1 MSQLIGKTISHY
13 RITEKIGEGGMGV
26 VYKALDLRLK
36 RTVAIKFLPPAF
48 REDEEYKTRFI
59 LEARA
64 ASALDHPNICTI
76 HEIDE
81 ADDSLFIVM
90 SFYEGESLKQRL
102 QKGKL
107 SLKDTLEIMLQVCD
121 GLEKAHQAEILHRD
135 IKPANIFIKEDNTA
149 KILDFGLAKMAGM
162 DITTKNTTLGTWR
175 YAAPEQLRGEK
186 TGAYSDVWSLGV
198 TMYELL
204 SGKFPFERN
213 DVPGAFYAIMS
224 EDPPLLNEANPD
236 IPDELAMIV
245 QKTLAKK
252 ADERYPTVAA
262 LKEDLLEYAAASGSG
277 SKDIHSKFSAPPSDI
292 HRGEMQSYNRN
303 QITLWGGIFIILIL
317 GIWWAYTKYI
327 HEDDVNK
334 PLRIAVLPFEN
345 ISADSEN
352 VYFTDGV
359 TEEIIFRIS
368 RLANVE
374 VIARAS
380 TERYRN
386 QSLDLAEIGETL
398 NVEYIMTGS
407 VRKENAQIRTSVQLI
422 KISTQSQLWSE
433 SYDHLYEDI
442 FNVQRNIARHVS
454 HALELRQRNATPGMI
469 LEDPTNNLEAYKLY
483 QKGRYY
489 WNQRTPESIGKALEY
504 FRQAVVLDSN
514 FALAYSGIADAL
526 ALFCSSEYS
535 IMPASQGMPLAK
547 QAAMQAVAKRPDLA
561 EGHTS
566 LANILL
572 FYDWDIAAA
581 EQSFLRAI
589 ELNRSYKTA
598 HHWYAILLMISGRSA
613 EALEEIEYAHSLD
626 PVSLII
632 NSEVGWLLRFARK
645 YEDAIRQFEETRQL
659 APNFLVIHLNLGFT
673 YATMGDYG
681 RALTSLAHARTLS
694 GGHPLIGGLVGYIHG
709 RKNEGQAAALELAK
723 LQKMARQG
731 RYVNPMYRALLHM
744 GTGNDDDFYRE
755 LEVAYQERNGYMMY
769 LHIDPLADIVRG
781 DQRFVDFMAKIRA
794 D

>member
-26 VYKALDLRLK
+26 VYKATDLRLK
-36 RTVAIKFLPPAF
+36 RTVAVKFLPPAF
-48 REDEEYKTRFI
+48 REDEEYKKRFI

-64 ASALDHPNICTI
+64 ASGLDHPNICTI

-81 ADDSLFIVM
+81 ADESLFIVM
-90 SFYEGESLKQRL
+90 SFYKGETLKQRL
-102 QKGKL
+102 QKGNL
-107 SLKDTLEIMLQVCD
+107 SLKQTLEIMLQVCD
-121 GLEKAHQAEILHRD
+121 GLEKAHQAQILHRD
-135 IKPANIFIKEDNTA
+135 IKPANIFITEDNTA

-186 TGAYSDVWSLGV
+186 TGTYSDVWSLGV

-204 SGKFPFERN
+204 TGKFPFERE

-224 EDPPLLNEANPD
+224 DDPPLLNEADPE
-236 IPDELAMIV
+236 IPEEMARIV

-252 ADERYPTVAA
+252 ATERYSSVAELRA
-262 LKEDLLEYAAASGSG
+262 EILAVTDMDGSDNTDIY
-277 SKDIHSKFSAPPSDI
+277 SKYSAPPSDNN
-292 HRGEMQSYNRN
+292 RGKVRNRRR
-303 QITLWGGIFIILIL
+303 IYMTLWGAILIILMVFVV
-317 GIWWAYTKYI
+317 KYYWDLI
-327 HEDDVNK
+327 REPVVNK

-345 ISADSEN
+345 ISADAEN
-352 VYFTDGV
+352 IYFTDGV

-374 VIARAS
+374 VIAKAS
-380 TERYRN
+380 TERYRS
-386 QSLDLAEIGETL
+386 QPLDLAQIGQTL

-407 VRKENAQIRTSVQLI
+407 VRKENTQIRTSVQLI

-433 SYDHLYEDI
+433 SYDHFYEDV
-442 FNVQRNIARHVS
+442 FTVQRNIARHVS
-454 HALELRQRNATPGMI
+454 HALEVRQRNATPGMI
-469 LEDPTNNLEAYKLY
+469 LEDPTNNLEAYRLY
-483 QKGRYY
+483 HRGRYY
-489 WNQRTPESIGKALEY
+489 WNQRTPESIGRALDY
-504 FRQAVVLDSN
+504 FQQAVELDSN

-526 ALFCSSEYS
+526 ALFCSGEYS
-535 IMPASQGMPLAK
+535 IMSASQGMPLAK
-547 QAAMQAVAKRPDLA
+547 QAALQAVSKRPDLA

-589 ELNRSYKTA
+589 ELNPSYKTA
-598 HHWYAILLMISGRSA
+598 HHWYAILLMISGRST

-645 YEDAIRQFEETRQL
+645 YDDAIKQFEETRQL

-673 YATMGDYG
+673 YATMGEYDS
-681 RALTSLAHARTLS
+681 ALTSLAQARTLS

-709 RKNEGQAAALELAK
+709 RKNETQAAALELEK
-723 LQKMARQG
+723 LQEMARQG
-731 RYVNPMYRALLHM
+731 RYVNPMYKALIHM
-744 GTGNDDDFYRE
+744 GTGNADDFYQE
-755 LEVAYQERNGYMMY
+755 LEIAYQERNGYMMY
-769 LHIDPLADIVRG
+769 LHIDPLADVVRG
-781 DQRFVDFMAKIRA
+781 EKRFVDFMAKTRA